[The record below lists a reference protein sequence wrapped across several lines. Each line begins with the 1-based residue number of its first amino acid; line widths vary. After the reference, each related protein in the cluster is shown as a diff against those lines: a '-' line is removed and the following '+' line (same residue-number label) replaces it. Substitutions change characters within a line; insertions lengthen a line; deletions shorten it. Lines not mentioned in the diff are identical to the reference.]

1 MHLQSEGS
9 KSVKCPRHYVVLHSL
24 ITYQKYIR
32 FAAYISVKLMS
43 GVARIERKMVKCRL
57 LSPIRG
63 NVESIFP
70 K

>member
-1 MHLQSEGS
+1 ML
-9 KSVKCPRHYVVLHSL
+9 RRL